1 MGALDTQRGIRR
13 NRRPIG
19 CLTGY
24 HFSSRVLPFNI
35 QGHVVHPHRSNRI
48 LSMSAVNN
56 YNYNNC
62 EAKNDG
68 TDQKKEGMDTS
79 VIFEAFYDFLKP
91 NRARTNR
98 KG

>member
-1 MGALDTQRGIRR
+1 
-13 NRRPIG
+13 
-19 CLTGY
+19 
-24 HFSSRVLPFNI
+24 
-35 QGHVVHPHRSNRI
+35 
-48 LSMSAVNN
+48 MSALNN